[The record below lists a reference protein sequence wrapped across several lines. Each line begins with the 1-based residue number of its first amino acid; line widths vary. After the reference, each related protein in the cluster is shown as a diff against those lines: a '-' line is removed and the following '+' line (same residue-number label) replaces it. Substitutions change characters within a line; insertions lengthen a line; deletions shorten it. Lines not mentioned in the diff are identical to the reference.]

1 MILSKEPLSIIFL
14 YFDFTDDDHIYK
26 ETQKMKIKLI
36 SIIVIATLFSG
47 LGWKLYTSQ
56 NEAVENK
63 ASALTTVELG
73 DIESVVTSQGTLEPK
88 NYVDIGAQV
97 SGMIL
102 KMHIEIGD
110 HVKNGDLIAEIDP
123 DVYEASVLANQ
134 AELKNLQA
142 QKAEKQAY
150 LKQAQQK
157 YDRNVRLYKS
167 KAVSQEVLQDSEN
180 TLDITKANI
189 MAVDAQIEKAQS
201 TLSAS
206 ETNLKFTKIYSSMN
220 GTVVSQEVQE
230 GQTINASQTTPTIV
244 QVANLD
250 TMTVVAEVAEA
261 DVMKLKPDMD
271 VYFSTLGSG
280 ERKWNGIVRQ
290 IEPTPEIVNDV
301 VLYNVLVDV
310 DNEDG
315 VLMSG
320 MTTQMFF
327 VLASAKD
334 VPVIPVSVLKHRVE
348 EKDTAQGQA
357 YRVVVEESD
366 GPKPRVI
373 IVSVADRTHA
383 AITEGLQVGE
393 KIITTP
399 PANKKR
405 AKSEKEKSKNM
416 GPGGPSGRRGL

>member
-1 MILSKEPLSIIFL
+1 MNTTK
-14 YFDFTDDDHIYK
+14 K
-26 ETQKMKIKLI
+26 
-36 SIIVIATLFSG
+36 IIVITLILILLLG
-47 LGWKLYTSQ
+47 LGWKLYQ
-56 NEAVENK
+56 ANNESIENK
-63 ASALTTVELG
+63 ANALTTIELG
-73 DIESVVTSQGTLEPK
+73 SIESVVTSQGTLEPK
-88 NYVDIGAQV
+88 DYVDIGAQV

-102 KMHIEIGD
+102 NMHVEIGD
-110 HVKNGDLIAEIDP
+110 YVKSGDLIAEIDP
-123 DVYEASVLANQ
+123 DVYEANVLANQ

-142 QKAEKQAY
+142 QKAERQAY

-157 YDRNVRLYKS
+157 FDRNKQLFNS
-167 KAVSQEVLQDSEN
+167 KAVSLEALQDTEN
-180 TLDITKANI
+180 MLDITKANL
-189 MAVDAQIEKAQS
+189 MAIEAQIEKAQS
-201 TLSAS
+201 TLDAAK
-206 ETNLKFTKIYSSMN
+206 TNLQFTKIYSSMD

-244 QVANLD
+244 QLANLD

-261 DVMKLKPDMD
+261 DVMKLNKGMD
-271 VYFSTLGSG
+271 VYFTTLGSG

-310 DNEDG
+310 DNADG

-334 VPVIPVSVLKHRVE
+334 VPVIPVSALTKKVE
-348 EKDTAQGQA
+348 EQDSNLGQA
-357 YRVVVEESD
+357 YRVVVEENA

-373 IVSVADRTHA
+373 IIGAADRTHA
-383 AITEGLQVGE
+383 AVISGLKVGD

-399 PANKKR
+399 RPNNKGDR
-405 AKSEKEKSKNM
+405 SDKEDKKGENR
-416 GPGGPSGRRGL
+416 GRGGPSGMGRI

>member
-1 MILSKEPLSIIFL
+1 MKMTKRFNLITITLILFL
-14 YFDFTDDDHIYK
+14 
-26 ETQKMKIKLI
+26 
-36 SIIVIATLFSG
+36 V
-47 LGWKLYTSQ
+47 LGWVFYTSK
-56 NEAVENK
+56 NETKENK
-63 ASALTTVELG
+63 ASALTTIELG
-73 DIESVVTSQGTLEPK
+73 SIESVVTSQGTLEPK

-102 KMHIEIGD
+102 NMHVEIGD
-110 HVKNGDLIAEIDP
+110 HINSGDLIAEIDP
-123 DVYEASVLANQ
+123 DVYEANVLANQ

-157 YDRNVRLYKS
+157 FDRNTQLFNA

-180 TLDITKANI
+180 TLDITKANL
-189 MAVDAQIEKAQS
+189 MATEAQIEKAQS
-201 TLSAS
+201 TLDAAR
-206 ETNLKFTKIYSSMN
+206 TNLEFTKIYSSMN

-261 DVMKLKPDMD
+261 DVMKLKKDMD
-271 VYFSTLGSG
+271 VYFNTLGSG
-280 ERKWNGIVRQ
+280 ERKWSGTVRQ

-310 DNEDG
+310 DNADG

-334 VPVIPVSVLKHRVE
+334 VPVIAVSALINRVE
-348 EKDTAQGQA
+348 KQDIPTGQA
-357 YRVVVEESD
+357 YRVVVEEGT
-366 GPKPRVI
+366 GPKPRI
-373 IVSVADRTHA
+373 ILVGATDRTHA
-383 AITEGLQVGE
+383 AVVSGLAVGE
-393 KIITTP
+393 KIITMP
-399 PANKKR
+399 KNNKKGSNS
-405 AKSEKEKSKNM
+405 AKDNNNQNR
-416 GPGGPSGRRGL
+416 GRGGPRGIGQI

>member
-1 MILSKEPLSIIFL
+1 M
-14 YFDFTDDDHIYK
+14 
-26 ETQKMKIKLI
+26 
-36 SIIVIATLFSG
+36 
-47 LGWKLYTSQ
+47 
-56 NEAVENK
+56 
-63 ASALTTVELG
+63 
-73 DIESVVTSQGTLEPK
+73 
-88 NYVDIGAQV
+88 
-97 SGMIL
+97 
-102 KMHIEIGD
+102 
-110 HVKNGDLIAEIDP
+110 
-123 DVYEASVLANQ
+123 
-134 AELKNLQA
+134 
-142 QKAEKQAY
+142 
-150 LKQAQQK
+150 
-157 YDRNVRLYKS
+157 RLYKS

-405 AKSEKEKSKNM
+405 AKSEKERSKKM
-416 GPGGPSGRRGL
+416 GHGGSPGTGGL